1 MRKFRLSVGAVA
13 LATGLGLLTAATA
26 QPKSPALPKETYK
39 RVAAADIAFIQET
52 LKGGNPDKRAVPT
65 IKSVA
70 MLLAAY
76 GEATGDTGLT
86 TEALKVAEAIAKKD
100 FKAADAAAKNL
111 AGAKG
116 GAAPKAALHTLHKF
130 DLAELMSPF
139 RVSKVGGM
147 NMEKDIRD
155 AIKAGTIDTKLA
167 EQIAVR
173 SGAISSY
180 TFHYP
185 TDKATTNKALQDKW
199 EKWSKE
205 MGDISKQMAEE
216 AGKAKADQ
224 KALNTILKK
233 LDANCT
239 NCHNEFRN

>member
-1 MRKFRLSVGAVA
+1 MRKFRLSAGAVA
-13 LATGLGLLTAATA
+13 LATGLWFLTTATAA
-26 QPKSPALPKETYK
+26 PPALPKEAYK
-39 RVAAADIAFIQET
+39 RAAAADITFIQES
-52 LKGGNPDKRAVPT
+52 LKGGSPDKRAVPT
-65 IKSVA
+65 IKAVA
-70 MLLAAY
+70 MLLAVY
-76 GEATGDTGLT
+76 GEASGDAGLT
-86 TEALKVAEAIAKKD
+86 TEALKVAEAMSKKD

-116 GAAPKAALHTLHKF
+116 GSAPKAPLHTLHKF
-130 DLAELMSPF
+130 DLAEVMSPF

-147 NMEKDIRD
+147 NIEKDIRD
-155 AIKAGTIDTKLA
+155 AIKAGTIDPKQA
-167 EQIAVR
+167 ELIGAR
-173 SGAISSY
+173 TAAISDY

-205 MGDISKQMAEE
+205 MGEISKSLAEE
-216 AGKAKADQ
+216 AGKGKADQ
-224 KALNTILKK
+224 KALNTTLKK